1 MYCLDA
7 KYLLFFV
14 MLSVTRRFFISN
26 TLFDTQMGIMP
37 TSSNKGVI
45 DVHVTQMGN
54 NNGLENKTPLLSTS
68 SRGRV

>member
-1 MYCLDA
+1 
-7 KYLLFFV
+7 
-14 MLSVTRRFFISN
+14 
-26 TLFDTQMGIMP
+26 MGIMP